1 MRLAIAKIF
10 AGCIMSALYR
20 SAQIWCGLA
29 GGSDFASDVL
39 VNRFD
44 SNVAGAAFQK
54 TNKLAGSYKLVAV
67 RITAIEHLPS
77 AFRPDNEPIG
87 AWGSRSAISFHVRTS
102 RSVGEWPRLS
112 AKAQTWSKR

>member
-87 AWGSRSAISFHVRTS
+87 AWGAFRNQFSCPYLTICRRMAEIVSESTNM
-102 RSVGEWPRLS
+102 E
-112 AKAQTWSKR
+112 